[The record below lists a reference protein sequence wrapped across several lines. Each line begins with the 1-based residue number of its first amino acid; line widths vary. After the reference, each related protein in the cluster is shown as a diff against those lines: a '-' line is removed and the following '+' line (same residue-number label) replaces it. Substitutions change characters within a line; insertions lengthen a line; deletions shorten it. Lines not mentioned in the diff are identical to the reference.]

1 MKTSR
6 RNNDCRAVAAF
17 EFALVLP
24 VLLLLLLAGA
34 DVTIWFI
41 NKFRLDNTA
50 TTVGNIVSAA
60 QTLPLS
66 AFPAAYCSGT
76 AASLN
81 YFAIAYSIAS
91 PLAVCGSNG
100 ATIISGITNNGSK
113 TTMVW
118 QKRTGNA
125 AAYPSLVGTPGA
137 ALTLPI
143 GYSVPSGHGI
153 IVTEVY
159 TGITPWK
166 YSLSFMAGAGAP
178 SLYAYAIF
186 EPRFGT
192 LATPQ

>member
-6 RNNDCRAVAAF
+6 RTNDRRAVAAV

-24 VLLLLLLAGA
+24 VLLLLLAGA
-34 DVTIWFI
+34 DLTIWFI

-50 TTVGNIVSAA
+50 TTLGNIVSSV

-66 AFPAAYCSGT
+66 AFPASYCSGT
-76 AASLN
+76 AATLN
-81 YFAIAYSIAS
+81 YFAIAYSLAS
-91 PLAVCGSNG
+91 PLSVCGNNG
-100 ATIISGITNNGSK
+100 ATIISGISNNGSK

-118 QKRTGNA
+118 QERTGNVT
-125 AAYPSLVGTPGA
+125 AYPSQIGTPGKTP
-137 ALTLPI
+137 TLPI
-143 GYSVPSGHGI
+143 GYSVPSGHSI

-166 YSLSFMAGAGAP
+166 FSLPLMSGPGAP
-178 SLYAYAIF
+178 SMYAYAIF